1 MCGAP
6 MSAMLLPGIGEF
18 RGVGFVSGRLVVA
31 GLCLLLGGCTLL
43 ESRSELAPGD
53 VPAAWSQPIP
63 SGVQT
68 WPARDWWQGFGSS
81 ELDTLIA
88 AAQEANLDI
97 AIARARVEQ
106 ADALLRLA
114 GSSLLPTVS
123 ARLGAREDGAIH
135 SPGSTPL
142 RSLSA
147 SASVS
152 YEVDFW
158 GRNFESTRAAWRA
171 LEASEYDQETV
182 ALTTVSSVATTY
194 FRLLSLRDRL
204 ALSKLNVSNATK
216 ILALTRKQFESGTI
230 SRLPVSQQES
240 LLASLTAQAASLELQ
255 ERQALGS
262 LAVLLGKP
270 VQDFVITGQT
280 LEGLSAPAAGA
291 GLTSELLARRPD
303 VKSVEASLSAA
314 QADLAAA
321 RAAYLPT
328 IALTGDAGVSSTA
341 LAGLISG
348 SNGAYAVGASLIQ
361 AVFRG
366 GELIAQNDRAYYRR
380 EELLAAYRKAALNAF
395 ADADAA
401 ITGVATSGLQEQ
413 QQTVAAKSAAEALR
427 IAEVQ
432 YKAGTADFLT
442 VLNAQQTF
450 YSAQDQLAQVRA
462 TRLQATVGLFRA
474 LGGGWRAPD

>member
-1 MCGAP
+1 
-6 MSAMLLPGIGEF
+6 
-18 RGVGFVSGRLVVA
+18 VSKKIAIA

-43 ESRSELAPGD
+43 ESVSELQPGD
-53 VPAAWSQPIP
+53 VPANWSQPVIT
-63 SGVQT
+63 SEKA
-68 WPARDWWQGFGSS
+68 WPDRGWWTGFASA
-81 ELDTLIA
+81 ELDTLMET
-88 AAQEANLDI
+88 AQRENLDI
-97 AIARARVEQ
+97 AIAKARVEQ

-135 SPGSTPL
+135 NSAVTPTQT
-142 RSLSA
+142 LSA

-152 YEVDFW
+152 YELDFW
-158 GRNFESTRAAWRA
+158 GRNFENTRAAWRS
-171 LEASEYDQETV
+171 LEASEFDQETV
-182 ALTTVSSVATTY
+182 ALTTVSSVANTY

-204 ALSKLNVSNATK
+204 RLSKLNVANASK
-216 ILALTRKQFESGTI
+216 ILELTRKQFDAGTV

-240 LLASLTAQAASLELQ
+240 LVASLSAQAANLELQ

-270 VQDFVITGQT
+270 VQDLVIAGQT
-280 LEGLSAPAAGA
+280 LEGLSAPKVAA

-303 VKSVEASLSAA
+303 VKSVEAALSAA

-328 IALTGDAGVSSTA
+328 ISLTGDAGVTSTA

-348 SNGAYAVGASLIQ
+348 SNGAYSIGASLIQ

-366 GELIAQNDRAYYRR
+366 GSLIAQNDRAYYRR
-380 EELLAAYRKAALNAF
+380 EELLASYRKAALNAF

-401 ITGVATSGLQEQ
+401 LTGAATSDLQEQ
-413 QQTVAAKSAAEALR
+413 QQMIAAKSAGEALR
-427 IAEVQ
+427 IAELQ
-432 YKAGTADFLT
+432 YKAGTVDFLT
-442 VLNAQQTF
+442 VLNAQQSF
-450 YSAQDQLAQVRA
+450 YSAQDQLAQTRA
-462 TRLQATVGLFRA
+462 ARLQAAVGLFRA
-474 LGGGWRAPD
+474 LGGGWQAPA